1 VNQSQLCEC
10 FGKSRQG
17 FSKKLHRSIHQRELE
32 DMAVSIVQDIR
43 YRQPRVGTR
52 KLILDVNHKLVLNGF
67 EPIGRDH
74 LFDVLRE
81 RDLLVKPLK
90 RFVKTTNSYHR
101 FRKHK
106 NLLLNTK
113 QTGPN
118 QAYVAD
124 ITYLRI
130 QHGFCYLSL
139 LTDVYS
145 RKIVGFY
152 LSKDLGAHG
161 PVRALKM
168 ALKQCSHP
176 QSVIHHSDRGIQ
188 YCCDMYAEILEKNK
202 MCISMTEANHCYE
215 NSLAERVNETL
226 KYDLMLGEVLPSFS
240 VALKAV
246 KEAVKIYN
254 NERRHVAIEYL
265 TPQAK
270 HAA

>member
-1 VNQSQLCEC
+1 
-10 FGKSRQG
+10 
-17 FSKKLHRSIHQRELE
+17 
-32 DMAVSIVQDIR
+32 MSIVQNIR
-43 YRQPRVGTR
+43 YRQPRAGTR
-52 KLILDVNHKLVLNGF
+52 KLLLDVNHQLILKGF
-67 EPIGRDH
+67 EPLGRDH
-74 LFDVLRE
+74 LFEVLRE

-106 NLLLNTK
+106 NLLMHTK

-130 QHGFCYLSL
+130 LNGFCYLSL
-139 LTDVYS
+139 LTDVFS
-145 RKIVGFY
+145 RKIVGYY
-152 LSKDLGAHG
+152 LSKDLGANG
-161 PVRALKM
+161 PIKALKM
-168 ALKQCSHP
+168 ALKQCP
-176 QSVIHHSDRGIQ
+176 DPNNVIHHSDRGIQ
-188 YCCDMYAEILEKNK
+188 YCCDEYAKLLEKNN
-202 MCISMTEANHCYE
+202 MCVSMTEQNHCYE
-215 NSLAERVNETL
+215 NSIAERVNETL

-246 KEAVKIYN
+246 KDAVNIYN
-254 NERRHVAIEYL
+254 NERRHVSLEYL

>member
-1 VNQSQLCEC
+1 
-10 FGKSRQG
+10 
-17 FSKKLHRSIHQRELE
+17 
-32 DMAVSIVQDIR
+32 MSIVQGIR

-52 KLILDVNHKLVLNGF
+52 KLVFDVNHNLVLNGF

-106 NLLLNTK
+106 NLLLITK

-118 QAYVAD
+118 QAYAAD

-130 QHGFCYLSL
+130 QQGFCYLSL

-145 RKIVGFY
+145 RKIVGYY
-152 LSKDLGAHG
+152 LSKDLGANG
-161 PVRALKM
+161 PLRALKM
-168 ALKQCSHP
+168 ALKQCSNP
-176 QSVIHHSDRGIQ
+176 QGVIHHSDRGIQ
-188 YCCDMYAEILEKNK
+188 YCCDTYAEILDKNK
-202 MCISMTEANHCYE
+202 MCISMTEVNHCYE
-215 NSLAERVNETL
+215 NSKAERVNETL

-240 VALKAV
+240 LALKAV
-246 KEAVKIYN
+246 KEAVNIYN
-254 NERRHVAIEYL
+254 NERRHVALEYQ

>member
-1 VNQSQLCEC
+1 
-10 FGKSRQG
+10 
-17 FSKKLHRSIHQRELE
+17 
-32 DMAVSIVQDIR
+32 MSIVQGIR

-52 KLILDVNHKLVLNGF
+52 KLVFDVNHKLVLNGL

-113 QTGPN
+113 QTSPD
-118 QAYVAD
+118 QAYAAD

-130 QHGFCYLSL
+130 LQGFCYLSL

-152 LSKDLGAHG
+152 LSKDLGANG

-168 ALKQCSHP
+168 ALKQCPNP
-176 QSVIHHSDRGIQ
+176 QGVIHHSDRGIQ
-188 YCCDMYAEILEKNK
+188 YCCDAYAEILEKNK
-202 MCISMTEANHCYE
+202 MCISMTETNHCYE
-215 NSLAERVNETL
+215 NSKAERVNETL
-226 KYDLMLGEVLPSFS
+226 KYDLMLGEVLPSFT

-246 KEAVKIYN
+246 KEAVNIYN
-254 NERRHVAIEYL
+254 NERRHVALEYL